1 MIGHTGGLCAALSGL
16 VMYCVAIITQGVA
29 LGSYVSRR
37 WRSRLP
43 EQLLK
48 GHNQAPT
55 TTAVCDIIYIEINK
69 ITYFNWK
76 CSPDSSLRSV

>member
-48 GHNQAPT
+48 EHYATSFVAAIIGLCDKSHRHNA
-55 TTAVCDIIYIEINK
+55 IR
-69 ITYFNWK
+69 TYLFLYQ
-76 CSPDSSLRSV
+76 DQ

>member
-16 VMYCVAIITQGVA
+16 VMYCVPIITQGVA

-55 TTAVCDIIYIEINK
+55 FRYIIYIESDK
-69 ITYFNWK
+69 K
-76 CSPDSSLRSV
+76 

>member
-1 MIGHTGGLCAALSGL
+1 MIAHTGGLCAALSGL

-48 GHNQAPT
+48 GHNATGTRLSNLSKAAFCQLDSADFY
-55 TTAVCDIIYIEINK
+55 AVK
-69 ITYFNWK
+69 
-76 CSPDSSLRSV
+76 

>member
-55 TTAVCDIIYIEINK
+55 
-69 ITYFNWK
+69 
-76 CSPDSSLRSV
+76 

>member
-1 MIGHTGGLCAALSGL
+1 MIGHTGGPCAALSGL

-37 WRSRLP
+37 WRSRVP

-48 GHNQAPT
+48 GHYA
-55 TTAVCDIIYIEINK
+55 TATRIFAHCVNARYQNK
-69 ITYFNWK
+69 NSNVI
-76 CSPDSSLRSV
+76 

>member
-37 WRSRLP
+37 WRCRLP

-48 GHNQAPT
+48 GHLGAPT
-55 TTAVCDIIYIEINK
+55 KLRYPKAADLSHVVLWHRPIMEIK
-69 ITYFNWK
+69 FEI
-76 CSPDSSLRSV
+76 V